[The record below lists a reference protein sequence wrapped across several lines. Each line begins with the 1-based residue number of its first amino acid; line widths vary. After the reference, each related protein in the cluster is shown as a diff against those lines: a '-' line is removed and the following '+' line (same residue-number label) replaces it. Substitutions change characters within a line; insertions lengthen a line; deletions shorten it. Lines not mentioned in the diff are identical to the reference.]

1 MLKNIRKLTGKK
13 RKKAGEP
20 PGVLSKYEDI
30 VEEDIKISYIDY
42 DKDSHQEKEMKNI
55 DECFKL
61 KESPTVSWINIEG
74 LSDIELIGRIGE
86 IFEIHPLIQEDIV
99 HTHQRPKIEEHEK
112 TLYIVLKMLH
122 YNESS
127 QEIESEQISIVLGE
141 NYVITFQERQG
152 DVFEPIRTRL
162 KNELGKIRSMGADY
176 LAYALIDIIVDNYFI
191 ILEKVSD
198 RIEIIEEEL
207 VNQPSE
213 DTLTEIYALKNEM
226 IFLRKSVWPLREVVN
241 RLEKNEINFIT
252 GSVKLYLRD
261 VYDHT
266 IQVIETVETIRDML
280 GGMLDIYLSSISN
293 KMNEVMKV
301 LTIIATIFIPLTFI
315 AGIYGM
321 NFEYMPELTWRNGY
335 FIVLLIMLAIAGYM
349 VYFFKKKDWF

>member
-1 MLKNIRKLTGKK
+1 MLKKIRKLTGKK

-20 PGVLSKYEDI
+20 PGVLSKSEDT
-30 VEEDIKISYIDY
+30 VEEDIKITYIDY

-55 DECFKL
+55 DECYKL
-61 KESPTVSWINIEG
+61 KESPTVSWINVEG
-74 LSDIELIGRIGE
+74 LSDIELIGQIGE

-112 TLYIVLKMLH
+112 TLYIVLKMLN

-141 NYVITFQERQG
+141 NHVITFQERQG

-162 KNELGKIRSMGADY
+162 KNELGRIRSMGSDY

-191 ILEKVSD
+191 ILEKISD
-198 RIEIIEEEL
+198 RIEIIETEL

-226 IFLRKSVWPLREVVN
+226 IFLRKSVWPLREVIN
-241 RLEKNEINFIT
+241 RLEKNEIQFIT
-252 GSVKLYLRD
+252 RPVKLYLRD

-293 KMNEVMKV
+293 KMNEVMQV

-321 NFEYMPELTWRNGY
+321 NFQYMPELTWKYGY
-335 FIVLLIMLAIAGYM
+335 FIVLFIMLAVAGYM